1 MKTEDMENTVT
12 MPADLK
18 QVTDN
23 TREITAEFP
32 TLLQEEPKKEKRKKR
47 SWFRRRAEKPEPAY
61 DPIFDQVDTLNAK
74 TIATEGEPAPNMEDT
89 CEIFTDSPTKPIP
102 SIENTTVLDEEADD
116 GEEQMLLEGF
126 EEEEKEK
133 KAPDITSGEE
143 RLRKVRREKIEDFSQ
158 KRELHMQ
165 ETQEEEAAADA
176 PRGDVVYPET
186 PLTTEDTEPE
196 VEEKE
201 APEAAVRRLS
211 TALRN
216 NASIVFLSVVLEG
229 ILMLLTLFSFFSPS
243 LTFSPAT
250 FVAIHLCL
258 FVVLA
263 AVNFSIVKNGFADLF
278 TGNASPVTGVSVAA
292 IVTLVHT
299 ALQLLNTTGV
309 SEGATP
315 ILTAITGL
323 SIVLSLIAKRFELTR
338 QQRNIGFVL
347 SEDREKTVYK
357 RIEDPMLAE
366 EIGRPALALGE
377 PRVAFYRQTKRV
389 DSYLK
394 TATDATLA
402 CEFTKWYFPV
412 MYSVALVV
420 SLAYFAL
427 NGLNSW
433 LMTATLFTTLT
444 AVVAPSVH
452 LLALQLSMGIAA
464 RKAEKL
470 GTVLAGY
477 KAVDAYGSVHA
488 LAMDATD
495 IFPDQSVLLHGI
507 KTFSGTRI
515 DDAILDAASVS
526 VRAGGPLSHVFRRMI
541 QNKVDM
547 LREVDTL
554 VYEQDMGLSGWVSG
568 RRVLIGNRKLL
579 DNHGIE
585 IPSKDYEDRYAKNGR
600 QLVYLSIA
608 GELSAMF
615 VVSYIADPE
624 IKERLAAL
632 TKHRVTLLVRT
643 CDQNVTES
651 MISSIFDLDS
661 FYVELLN
668 APAGR
673 SYEGLVDGISEGE
686 TASIISDGRKTGL
699 IYALSLCNRLKNLM
713 RSYTVLQ
720 TIFTSMAV
728 LAVGVLALTQGLFYP
743 ALYLLGTVV
752 GMLCVFSLVAYLFVK
767 E

>member
-1 MKTEDMENTVT
+1 MENTVT

-18 QVTDN
+18 TVADN

-32 TLLQEEPKKEKRKKR
+32 TLIQEEPKKEKRKIF
-47 SWFRRRAEKPEPAY
+47 SWFRRRAEKPEPVY
-61 DPIFDQVDTLNAK
+61 DPIFDQVDALNLK
-74 TIATEGEPAPNMEDT
+74 EDVTEGEPAPNMEDT
-89 CEIFTDSPTKPIP
+89 CEIFADSPTKPIP
-102 SIENTTVLDEEADD
+102 SLENTTVMDEEEDD

-126 EEEEKEK
+126 EVDEKEK
-133 KAPDITSGEE
+133 KITDITSGEE

-165 ETQEEEAAADA
+165 EEREEEFAEEA

-186 PLTTEDTEPE
+186 PLTTEEAQLPA
-196 VEEKE
+196 EEKE
-201 APEAAVRRLS
+201 LPEVTVRRLN
-211 TALRN
+211 TMLRN

-243 LTFSPAT
+243 LTFSPTT
-250 FVAIHLCL
+250 FVVIHLCL
-258 FVVLA
+258 FTALA
-263 AVNFSIVKNGFADLF
+263 AANFPIIKNGFADVLN
-278 TGNASPVTGVSVAA
+278 GSVSPITGVSVAA
-292 IVTLVHT
+292 VVTFVHT
-299 ALQLLNTTGV
+299 ALQLMNTTGIG
-309 SEGATP
+309 EGATP
-315 ILTAITGL
+315 LLTAITGL
-323 SIVLSLIAKRFELTR
+323 SIVLTLIAKRCELTR

-377 PRVAFYRQTKRV
+377 PRVAFYRRTKSV
-389 DSYLK
+389 DAYVN
-394 TATDATLA
+394 TATDTALGN
-402 CEFTKWYFPV
+402 EFAKWYFPV
-412 MYSVALVV
+412 MYGVALVV
-420 SLAYFAL
+420 SLVYFAL

-444 AVVAPSVH
+444 AVVAPSAH
-452 LLALQLSMGIAA
+452 LIALQLSMGIAA
-464 RKAEKL
+464 KKAEKL
-470 GTVLAGY
+470 GAVLAGY
-477 KAVDAYGSVHA
+477 QAVDTYGSVHA
-488 LAMDATD
+488 LALDATD

-615 VVSYIADPE
+615 VVSYVADPE
-624 IKERLAAL
+624 IKERLTGL
-632 TKHRVTLLVRT
+632 TKHHVTLLVRT

-651 MISSIFDLDS
+651 MIASIFDLDS

-686 TASIISDGRKTGL
+686 TASIISDGRRTGL

-713 RSYTVLQ
+713 RSYTVMQ
-720 TIFTSMAV
+720 TIFASIAV
-728 LAVGVLALTQGLFYP
+728 LAIGLLTLTQGSFYP
-743 ALYLLGTVV
+743 ALYLLEAVV
-752 GMLCVFSLVAYLFVK
+752 GLLCVFSLVAHFFVN

>member
-1 MKTEDMENTVT
+1 MKMDDMENTVT
-12 MPADLK
+12 MPADLTK
-18 QVTDN
+18 VADS
-23 TREITAEFP
+23 TREVTTEFP
-32 TLLQEEPKKEKRKKR
+32 SLIQDEPQKPKRKKR
-47 SWFRRRAEKPEPAY
+47 SWFRRHTEKEKMPSVSDPVDALKPEE
-61 DPIFDQVDTLNAK
+61 DLID
-74 TIATEGEPAPNMEDT
+74 GEAAPNMEDT
-89 CEIFTDSPTKPIP
+89 CEIYTDSPTKPIP
-102 SIENTTVLDEEADD
+102 SINASSEEEIEEDD
-116 GEEQMLLEGF
+116 EQMLLEGF
-126 EEEEKEK
+126 EQEEKKVPE
-133 KAPDITSGEE
+133 ISSGEE

-158 KRELHMQ
+158 KRELHI
-165 ETQEEEAAADA
+165 QEEQAEDTDA
-176 PRGDVVYPET
+176 PRGEVVYPET
-186 PLTTEDTEPE
+186 PLTTEETVPV
-196 VEEKE
+196 VEETE
-201 APEAAVRRLS
+201 TPDTIVRRLN

-216 NASIVFLSVVLEG
+216 SAAVVFLSVVLEG

-243 LTFSPAT
+243 LTFSPST
-250 FVAIHLCL
+250 FVIIHLCL
-258 FVVLA
+258 FVTLA
-263 AVNFSIVKNGFADLF
+263 AVNFPVIKGGFADLF
-278 TGNASPVTGVSVAA
+278 SGNASPVTGVSLATVMT
-292 IVTLVHT
+292 VVNTV
-299 ALQLLNTTGV
+299 LQLLNTTGV
-309 SEGATP
+309 GEGTIP

-323 SIVLSLIAKRFELTR
+323 SIVLTLLAKRSELIR
-338 QQRNIGFVL
+338 QHRNIGFVL

-394 TATDATLA
+394 TATDSQLA

-412 MYSVALVV
+412 MYGVSLVV
-420 SLAYFAL
+420 SLVYFAL

-433 LMTATLFTTLT
+433 LMTITLFTALT
-444 AVVAPSVH
+444 AIITPSVH
-452 LLALQLSMGIAA
+452 LFALQLSMATAA

-477 KAVDAYGSVHA
+477 QAVDTYGAVHA
-488 LAMDATD
+488 LAIDATD
-495 IFPDQSVLLHGI
+495 LFPDHSVLLHGI

-547 LREVDTL
+547 LRDVDTL

-579 DNHGIE
+579 DNHGID

-615 VVSYIADPE
+615 VVSYVADPA

-643 CDQNVTES
+643 CDQNITEP
-651 MISSIFDLDS
+651 MIASIFDLDS

-673 SYEGLVDGISEGE
+673 SYEGLVDGVSEGE
-686 TASIISDGRKTGL
+686 TASVISDGRKTGL
-699 IYALSLCNRLKNLM
+699 IFALSLCNRLKNLT
-713 RSYTVLQ
+713 RVYTVLQ
-720 TIFTSMAV
+720 TVFTSICL
-728 LAVGVLALTQGLFYP
+728 LAIGLLALTQGLFYP
-743 ALYLLGTVV
+743 ALYLLEAVV
-752 GMLCVFSLVAYLFVK
+752 GILCIFSAVSYLFVK
-767 E
+767 TNY